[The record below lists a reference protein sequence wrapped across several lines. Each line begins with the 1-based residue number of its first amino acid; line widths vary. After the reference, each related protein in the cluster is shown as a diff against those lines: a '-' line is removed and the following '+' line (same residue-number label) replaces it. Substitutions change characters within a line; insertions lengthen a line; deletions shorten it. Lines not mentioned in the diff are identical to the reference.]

1 MYRKK
6 EQPQTELVYRNRS
19 PLWRSIVKHRS
30 YYYILLP
37 ILVFFIIFNYIPM
50 YGVVIAFKQ
59 YNPRAGILNSPWADP
74 WYKYFKMAFDS
85 PIFMRSVRNSLI
97 IACEKI
103 FLAFPFPIILALL
116 FDQLRNKRFKKLA
129 QSVSYL
135 PYFISWVIVSGIL
148 RNILSQS
155 TGALNA
161 IITSLGAKAVD
172 FFGDA
177 SVFRGT
183 IFWSYLWK
191 SIGYDTIV
199 YLAAI
204 SGIDQQQIEAA
215 RLDGATRLQIIWHIT
230 IPSILPVIIIM
241 MLLNLRGVLC
251 AGFDQVFNMYSEIVY
266 STGDIIDTYTY
277 RLAMIKQ
284 EFSYST
290 AVGLFQS
297 VIGLVLVL
305 VTNAMARR
313 VDEDSAMF

>member
-161 IITSLGAKAVD
+161 VITSLGAKAVD

>member
-1 MYRKK
+1 MQKDK
-6 EQPQTELVYRNRS
+6 NMPETELVGQNSS
-19 PLWRSIVKHRS
+19 PLRKSLKKHRA
-30 YYYILLP
+30 YYLIILPVLA
-37 ILVFFIIFNYIPM
+37 FFIIFNYIPM
-50 YGVVIAFKQ
+50 YGIVIAFKQ
-59 YNPRAGILNSPWADP
+59 YNPRTGILKSAWADP
-74 WYKYFKMAFDS
+74 WYKYFKLAFES

-103 FLAFPFPIILALL
+103 FLAFPFPIVLALL
-116 FDQLRNKRFKKLA
+116 FDQIRNKRFKKLA

-155 TGALNA
+155 TGSLNA
-161 IITSLGAKAVD
+161 VITWFGGKAVD

-177 SVFRGT
+177 SIFRGT
-183 IFWSYLWK
+183 IFWSFLWK

-215 RLDGATRLQIIWHIT
+215 RLDGASRGQIIWHIT

-266 STGDIIDTYTY
+266 STGDIIDTYVY

-305 VTNAMARR
+305 ITNTLARH